1 MIYSEKLCD
10 GVLTFDTHRTW
21 WKWLKKAWESYLLLD
36 YGLPEWDFDKQIVL
50 KITKFDQFTLILT
63 LYKNV
68 TEMEII

>member
-1 MIYSEKLCD
+1 MIFRKNSAMECSPLIHIEHGENNRKR
-10 GVLTFDTHRTW
+10 H
-21 WKWLKKAWESYLLLD
+21 ESYLLLD